1 MESNRR
7 EKKQLG
13 SRPQAQFEDV
23 IVLMTRET
31 GVNISNVSGL
41 PPPCLAVYEQDFSN
55 SSSPKE
61 CSAFCAS
68 VLGPGTRAP
77 ISPGCAYAAEGAGA
91 LHVACGASELLIFT
105 AAWPSWSPIGAAA
118 ASLLLGSAIAFAVR
132 KGSRAVAVMRGYDR
146 LEVVDRAVK
155 PRPDRCVI
163 GGPFTQGRHQFPF
176 KSLPCAS
183 DAEGAL
189 LQARVSLVAGALDQA
204 LHVALVLAFIMDACP
219 GYAAITALGIAWSL
233 DPLQVRGLLALQS
246 AMDEGYAVPA
256 SLRHQWA
263 SGTSEARITA
273 AVSFVALMSTEPSA
287 LSWGIV
293 LLQLTVILSSFMVAM
308 PAATEAEALLRIP
321 GLIVADFYMFENSRA
336 CLASG
341 RFADASA
348 TVTALT
354 ATVFAHRSFQNGDDG
369 AQRLIKGLVVIWVA
383 LAPSVSFYNCGW
395 WCEWRKCAT
404 YILFFTWAV
413 CVLSILDLE
422 STEGGS
428 CQAPEAPA
436 VRLQSVHC
444 LAAAAS
450 AGCPGSLLQVA
461 LLALGSLSFAPT
473 LFLDERLHARTVELR
488 AAMLLRDPQARL
500 EEVAQVE
507 EGRRLN
513 VDREVTA
520 GD

>member
-1 MESNRR
+1 
-7 EKKQLG
+7 
-13 SRPQAQFEDV
+13 
-23 IVLMTRET
+23 
-31 GVNISNVSGL
+31 
-41 PPPCLAVYEQDFSN
+41 
-55 SSSPKE
+55 
-61 CSAFCAS
+61 
-68 VLGPGTRAP
+68 
-77 ISPGCAYAAEGAGA
+77 
-91 LHVACGASELLIFT
+91 
-105 AAWPSWSPIGAAA
+105 
-118 ASLLLGSAIAFAVR
+118 
-132 KGSRAVAVMRGYDR
+132 
-146 LEVVDRAVK
+146 
-155 PRPDRCVI
+155 
-163 GGPFTQGRHQFPF
+163 
-176 KSLPCAS
+176 
-183 DAEGAL
+183 
-189 LQARVSLVAGALDQA
+189 
-204 LHVALVLAFIMDACP
+204 MDACP

-273 AVSFVALMSTEPSA
+273 AVSFVP
-287 LSWGIV
+287 
-293 LLQLTVILSSFMVAM
+293 LQLTVILSSFMVAM

-488 AAMLLRDPQARL
+488 AAMLLGDPQARL